1 MNGKGRILIAF
12 WVVFST
18 VSAKNVTY
26 AVQDIP
32 AALKENA
39 HTVIRNYIQE
49 IELKS
54 EKSAVVTITIASTIL
69 NKNGQ
74 RNGYFH
80 AVQNPMNRIS
90 SVKGKLFDEFGK
102 QIKSFGMDD
111 MEDFSM
117 IQGYSL
123 YEDNRI
129 KMIDPKYANYPYTI
143 EYSYQTDMKQT
154 LFLPGWSH
162 DDANTSYENSV
173 LILKTPAGYAIRYK
187 EYNLPASVT
196 KETKDGK
203 DIYTWKVTSLKAKID
218 EPMASVYTPESP
230 TVSIVPDKFSIGDSK
245 GTSSSWKD
253 LGLWATE
260 LMKDRDKLPDATIAK
275 LKEITANCKTDLE
288 KVKAVYEFMQQKTR
302 YVNLS
307 IGIGGWQPFEATT
320 VEKYSYGDCKALS
333 NYTHALLSAIG
344 VKSYYTLVRA
354 GADADAIDDKFPS
367 SQFNHAFV
375 CVPVDKDTVWLE
387 CTSQRLPC
395 GFNSDFTDDRNVLLV
410 DGEKSKLVHTRVYP
424 ASENCISR
432 KTIVKLLNE
441 NTGVATVNSDYKGL
455 AYDEI
460 LPLFY
465 ADNADKKKIL
475 TNRIKLPSFTLDN
488 FSITENR
495 SKTPVFS
502 EKLNL
507 SLTYYIKKLQADIAL
522 LPLNFI
528 NKDMPVPEKVR
539 NRKTDMC
546 IRRAFMEN
554 DTVIYE
560 LPKEFTITEL
570 PSNQNFSSVFGKY
583 SSAAT
588 QKGNIIT
595 FTRVF
600 ELFKGVFPPEAY
612 SDFREF
618 MEQVSSADH
627 AVASLKGA
635 NK

>member
-1 MNGKGRILIAF
+1 MNGKLRLLIAF
-12 WVVFST
+12 LVVFST
-18 VSAKNVTY
+18 VSAKNPIY
-26 AVQDIP
+26 PVQDIP
-32 AALKENA
+32 ATLKENA
-39 HTVIRNYIQE
+39 HTVIRNYQQE
-49 IELKS
+49 IEIKS
-54 EKSAVVTITIASTIL
+54 EKSAVVTISIVSTIL
-69 NKNGQ
+69 NKNGL
-74 RNGYFH
+74 RDGFFH
-80 AVQNPMNRIS
+80 AVQNPMNR
-90 SVKGKLFDEFGK
+90 VFNVRGKLYDESGK
-102 QIKSFGMDD
+102 QVKTFGPDD
-111 MEDFSM
+111 VEDFSM

-129 KMIDPKYANYPYTI
+129 KLINPKYVNYPYTI

-154 LFLPGWSH
+154 LFLPTWSH
-162 DDANTSYENSV
+162 NDENTSYENSV
-173 LILKTPAGYAIRYK
+173 LILKTPAGYPIRYK
-187 EYNLPASVT
+187 EYNLPASVS
-196 KETKDGK
+196 KVTKDGK
-203 DIYTWKVTSLKAKID
+203 DIYSWKISNLKAKTD

-230 TVSIVPDKFSIGDSK
+230 TVTIVPENFTIGDSK
-245 GTSSSWKD
+245 GTSSSWKS
-253 LGLWATE
+253 LGLWATD

-288 KVKAVYEFMQQKTR
+288 KVKAVYEFMQLKTR

-333 NYTHALLSAIG
+333 NYTHALLSSIG

-375 CVPVDKDTVWLE
+375 CVPLEKDTVWLE

-410 DGEKSKLVHTRVYP
+410 DGENSKLVHTRVYQ
-424 ASENCISR
+424 ASENYISR
-432 KTIVKLLNE
+432 TTSVKILDE
-441 NTGVATVNSDYKGL
+441 NTGTATVNSDYKGL
-455 AYDEI
+455 SYDEI

-465 ADNADKKKIL
+465 ADNADKKKRL

-495 SKTPVFS
+495 SKTPVFN

-507 SLTYYIKKLQADIAL
+507 SLTYYIKKLQGDIAL

-528 NKDMPVPEKVR
+528 NKAIPVPEKVR

-546 IRRAFMEN
+546 IRRAFLEN
-554 DTVIYE
+554 DTVNYE
-560 LPKEFTITEL
+560 LPKEFTVTEL
-570 PSNQNFSSVFGKY
+570 PANQTVTTQFGKY
-583 SSAAT
+583 ISVAT
-588 QKGNIIT
+588 KKANTIT
-595 FTRVF
+595 FARHF

-612 SDFREF
+612 ADFRDF
-618 MEQVSSADH
+618 MEQVSSADE
-627 AVASLKGA
+627 AVATLK
-635 NK
+635 KI